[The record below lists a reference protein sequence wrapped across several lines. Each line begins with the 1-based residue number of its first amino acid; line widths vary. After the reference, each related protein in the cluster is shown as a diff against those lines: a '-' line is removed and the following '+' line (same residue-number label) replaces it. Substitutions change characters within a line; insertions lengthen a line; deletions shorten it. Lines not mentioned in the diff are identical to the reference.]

1 MQAVLKNS
9 GLKITIQRCKL
20 LEYLTQVDEQH
31 LTVENIYQGL
41 NAQGETIGLNTV
53 YRIMAHFEQAGLV
66 VRRLFES
73 ESTIY
78 ELNNKPRHDHLICL
92 TCGKLIEFID
102 PLIDLRL
109 GLAAEHHGMNIHH
122 HSLNMY
128 GHCFE
133 CQQKLENQSVIYN
146 SQISNKSSK

>member
-73 ESTIY
+73 ESAIY

-109 GLAAEHHGMNIHH
+109 GLAAEHHGMSIHH

-133 CQQKLENQSVIYN
+133 CQQILENQSVKYK
-146 SQISNKSSK
+146 SQVSNKSSK

>member
-1 MQAVLKNS
+1 MQAVLKDS
-9 GLKITIQRCKL
+9 GLKITTQRCKL
-20 LEYLTQVDEQH
+20 LEFLTQVDEQH

-53 YRIMAHFEQAGLV
+53 YRIMAHFEQAGIV

-73 ESTIY
+73 ENAVY

-92 TCGKLIEFID
+92 TCGKLTEFTD
-102 PLIDLRL
+102 PLIELRL
-109 GLAAEHHGMNIHH
+109 GLAAEHHGMIIHH

-128 GHCFE
+128 GHCFD
-133 CQQKLENQSVIYN
+133 CQQALN
-146 SQISNKSSK
+146 SQSARQKVD

>member
-1 MQAVLKNS
+1 MQSVLKDS
-9 GLKITIQRCKL
+9 GLKITAQRCKL
-20 LEYLTQVDEQH
+20 LEFLTQVDEQH

-66 VRRLFES
+66 VRRVFES
-73 ESTIY
+73 ESAIY

-92 TCGKLIEFID
+92 NCGKLIEFID

-128 GHCFE
+128 GYCFE
-133 CQQKLENQSVIYN
+133 CQKKLESH
-146 SQISNKSSK
+146 SGK